1 MKIVCDSGADLTIEE
16 YRDLDVTVFPLK
28 VEVDGV
34 SYQAGIDIGAREFY
48 DLMDQ
53 AKSMPKT
60 ATPSLGDVVD
70 IYKRLA
76 KEDPDIISV
85 HISSG
90 LSGTWGVA
98 KQAAALVPEANISVV
113 DTLTLSAGQ
122 AWQVRAAAL
131 MAKANKSREEILAHL
146 AQIQKA
152 VTSHFTLPDLK
163 YLIAGG
169 RIGHLKGLLASLL
182 GIKPIIEV
190 DQQDGKYYDKSKKR
204 SFQKAIEEIPS
215 LLQKYHEA
223 GTQLR
228 AQLVTAANSEGGLK
242 LKTAMEKVFNVTWE
256 PEVVLGTALGAHTG
270 RGLVGV
276 VCAAESALPPS
287 QG

>member
-1 MKIVCDSGADLTIEE
+1 MKIVCDSGADLTLKE
-16 YRDLDVTVFPLK
+16 YKELDITVFPLK

-34 SYQAGIDIGAREFY
+34 SYQAGVDISPTEFY
-48 DLMDQ
+48 DLMDN

-60 ATPSLGDVVD
+60 STPSLGDIVD
-70 IYKRLA
+70 VYKRLA
-76 KEDPDIISV
+76 QEDRDIISV

-90 LSGTWGVA
+90 LSGTSNVA
-98 KQAAALVPEANISVV
+98 RQAALLVPEANITVV

-131 MAKANKSREEILAHL
+131 MAKANKNREEILEKL
-146 AQIQKA
+146 GQIQQA
-152 VTSHFTLPDLK
+152 LTSHFTLPDLK

-190 DQQDGKYYDKSKKR
+190 NKEDGKYYDVGKRR
-204 SFQKAIEEIPS
+204 SFQKAIDNIPE
-215 LLQKYHEA
+215 LLLKYHQA
-223 GTQLR
+223 GAQLR
-228 AQLVTAANSEGGLK
+228 AQIVTAANSEGGEK
-242 LKTAMEKVFNVTWE
+242 LKQAMEKVFNVSWE

-276 VCAAESALPPS
+276 IAAMESALPVIP
-287 QG
+287 

>member
-1 MKIVCDSGADLTIEE
+1 MKIVCDSGADLTLEE
-16 YRDLDVTVFPLK
+16 YKELDITVFPLK

-34 SYQAGIDIGAREFY
+34 SYQAGVDISPTEFY
-48 DLMDQ
+48 DLMDN
-53 AKSMPKT
+53 AENMPKT
-60 ATPSLGDVVD
+60 ATPSLGDIVD
-70 IYKRLA
+70 VYKRLA
-76 KEDPDIISV
+76 QEDRDIISV

-90 LSGTWGVA
+90 LSGTSNVA
-98 KQAAALVPEANISVV
+98 RQAALLVPEANITVV

-131 MAKANKSREEILAHL
+131 MAKANKSREEILEKL
-146 AQIQKA
+146 SQIQQA
-152 VTSHFTLPDLK
+152 LTSHFTLPDLK

-190 DQQDGKYYDKSKKR
+190 NKEDGKYYDVGKRR
-204 SFQKAIEEIPS
+204 SFQKAIDNIPE
-215 LLQKYHEA
+215 LLLKYHQA
-223 GTQLR
+223 GAQLR
-228 AQLVTAANSEGGLK
+228 AQIVTAANSEGGEK
-242 LKTAMEKVFNVTWE
+242 LKQAMEKVFNVSWE

-276 VCAAESALPPS
+276 IAAMESALPVIP
-287 QG
+287 

>member
-1 MKIVCDSGADLTIEE
+1 MKIVCDSGADLTLEE
-16 YRDLDVTVFPLK
+16 YKELGVTVFPLK

-34 SYQAGIDIGAREFY
+34 SYQAGVDISPTEFY
-48 DLMDQ
+48 ELMDN

-60 ATPSLGDVVD
+60 STPSLGDIVD
-70 IYKRLA
+70 VYKRLA
-76 KEDPDIISV
+76 KEDSDIISV

-98 KQAAALVPEANISVV
+98 KQAAMLVPEANITVI

-131 MAKANKSREEILAHL
+131 MAIANKGREEILEKL
-146 AQIQKA
+146 AQIQQA
-152 VTSHFTLPDLK
+152 MTT

-169 RIGHLKGLLASLL
+169 RIGHLKGLMASLL

-190 DQQDGKYYDKSKKR
+190 DKEDGKYYDVGKRR
-204 SFQKAIEEIPS
+204 SFQKAIDSIPE
-215 LLQKYHEA
+215 LLQKYHEVGA
-223 GTQLR
+223 ELR
-228 AQLVTAANSEGGLK
+228 AQIVTAANTEGGEK
-242 LKTAMEKVFNVTWE
+242 LRQAMEKVFKVNWE

-276 VCAAESALPPS
+276 IAAIESALPAIP
-287 QG
+287 